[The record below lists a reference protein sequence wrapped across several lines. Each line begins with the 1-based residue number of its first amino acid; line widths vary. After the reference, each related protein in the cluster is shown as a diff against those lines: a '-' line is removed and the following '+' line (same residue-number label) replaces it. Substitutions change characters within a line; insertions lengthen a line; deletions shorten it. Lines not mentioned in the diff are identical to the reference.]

1 MREKKRKCIKIEKKN
16 HGEANSK
23 KVEAKLMFSCFV
35 ENLTFLR
42 YSIGLLS
49 KCGYVGQMVWL
60 YFLCLHTWSVCVL
73 CAMMSSQ
80 PRGVLTLKRSKK
92 RMQQWNGDGKSNK
105 LQILWSL
112 LGHKRS
118 WLGLILKK
126 SLNILLDMAFLLI
139 KVRILDSKE
148 RSAGFV

>member
-1 MREKKRKCIKIEKKN
+1 MREKKEKMHQNWKEESWGGKFKESWSKID
-16 HGEANSK
+16 
-23 KVEAKLMFSCFV
+23 VFMLCWKLDFLVGTPLGCCQNVDTLVKRVVFSF
-35 ENLTFLR
+35 FLH
-42 YSIGLLS
+42 I
-49 KCGYVGQMVWL
+49 
-60 YFLCLHTWSVCVL
+60 WSVCVL
-73 CAMMSSQ
+73 CAMVSSQ
-80 PRGVLTLKRSKK
+80 PRGVLTLKKSKK

>member
-1 MREKKRKCIKIEKKN
+1 MGRQIQRKLKQNWCFHALLKIW
-16 HGEANSK
+16 
-23 KVEAKLMFSCFV
+23 LSCGTPLGCCQNV
-35 ENLTFLR
+35 DMLV
-42 YSIGLLS
+42 
-49 KCGYVGQMVWL
+49 KWVWL
-60 YFLCLHTWSVCVL
+60 YFLFLHIWSVCVL
-73 CAMMSSQ
+73 CAMVSSQ

-92 RMQQWNGDGKSNK
+92 WMQQWNGDGKSNK

-118 WLGLILKK
+118 WLGLIKK
-126 SLNILLDMAFLLI
+126 KDRFCWIWLFFI